1 MTFGITDYP
10 SLGFREDMV
19 GVGPNAM
26 ATTSWAE
33 SFGSLS
39 RLMRELGSDKEGGGG
54 GGGKENGEKKIK
66 TEGDGATQDESAE
79 GEFNTHHHHTHTHT
93 PPPPHTHTHTP
104 PPPHTHTTTTTH
116 THTTTTTHT
125 HHHHHTH
132 TRTPPAAAV
141 FPLVRFLE
149 VLQDYAMHLCLTAG
163 RTDGTTPQ
171 GHTHLM
177 GHPANRSSGG
187 AGESSDSCRLYH
199 SHSVISA
206 ILSGRQLVA
215 NSAAGAKKMVTPLS
229 ATRPAQVELSK
240 QENSGEP
247 SSGSHDCHMTVT

>member
-1 MTFGITDYP
+1 MERRRSRQRETAQLRTNLP
-10 SLGFREDMV
+10 RVSLTH
-19 GVGPNAM
+19 
-26 ATTSWAE
+26 TT
-33 SFGSLS
+33 
-39 RLMRELGSDKEGGGG
+39 
-54 GGGKENGEKKIK
+54 
-66 TEGDGATQDESAE
+66 TTH
-79 GEFNTHHHHTHTHT
+79 THTHHHHHTHTHT
-93 PPPPHTHTHTP
+93 HT
-104 PPPHTHTTTTTH
+104 TTTTTH
-116 THTTTTTHT
+116 THHHHHTHTHHHHHTHT

-247 SSGSHDCHMTVT
+247 SSGSHDCHMTHLTPSQRRGSLIC